1 MQNKT
6 IYTYDKTGKFVGEYP
21 SISEAAKNF
30 GPQLYISNRIK
41 QVLAGKMKTVKG
53 YYVSHTCYFK
63 LPDEIV
69 EYINSPNQFHYM
81 EARPVFR
88 QAIISND
95 RYKPYNDKYMK
106 YRNKQQVYQ
115 YDPKGIYM
123 YSYESILIASLY
135 HKVKPQ
141 DVANANKRILKCMT
155 ERTKTG
161 KHYKFNGYYF
171 SSTQYNNVL
180 KQN

>member
-1 MQNKT
+1 
-6 IYTYDKTGKFVGEYP
+6 
-21 SISEAAKNF
+21 
-30 GPQLYISNRIK
+30 
-41 QVLAGKMKTVKG
+41 
-53 YYVSHTCYFK
+53 
-63 LPDEIV
+63 
-69 EYINSPNQFHYM
+69 
-81 EARPVFR
+81 
-88 QAIISND
+88 
-95 RYKPYNDKYMK
+95 MK
-106 YRNKQQVYQ
+106 YRKKQQVYQ

-123 YSYESILIASLY
+123 YIYESILIASLY